1 MRRRIDFSIGPVQG
15 FISRSRRTRDLW
27 ASSYLLAFL
36 SAHAICGARN
46 AGAAVVQPLVDDDLL
61 IRQVCGEAT
70 DVSSLGTVPN
80 HFVVE
85 TDGAPNIVTDAMEDA
100 VGKAWN
106 RVCEAVWDRF
116 VAGAAG
122 IGNST
127 EAIWQRQVSTFWE
140 VTWTAGPA
148 ADYANLRAR
157 RKHWR
162 SQCPP
167 DEPGDKCTVMHDLQ
181 ELSGYVRIRAIER
194 DRQERFWNRIRSGV
208 GPFDLRDN
216 ERLSAIALTKR
227 LFPRVAEHALGWEVD
242 TANWP
247 STVYVGAVPWIRRV
261 VTAAPDAA
269 REYADTVEIAA
280 GRGAFRSRGSPFA
293 GLGTGAAGNFP
304 KLEANY
310 MDLQAVRN
318 KNRCPLEDEDDRQAL
333 ADELRSLHDRQDDD
347 GRLGSPSS
355 FYALLLADGD
365 RLGRLVSAL
374 GSDKISKA
382 LGSFTRAV
390 PRMASEYDG
399 VTVYAGGDDVLLTLP
414 VHRALECADELSR
427 RYRRSFAAVD
437 GIGNDGTLS
446 ASVVFAH
453 VRMPMSAV
461 LDEAHKLLDDFA
473 KDGNGRSSLAVGVLK
488 PGGRYC
494 RWVSAWVRDPAGV
507 GARAVQ
513 LLHELVEVLRPQDGE
528 SPISSSLIYRT
539 RKMLALLCGMDRWE
553 PGNWGTV
560 PECLELGPL
569 LRAEISHSLASR
581 TDVGSDDGAGE
592 LADRIVNLLGRSRSP
607 EYVRVDDPLPHRGKE
622 QGREVGVDALL
633 LAKFLADPDEW
644 IDYP

>member
-27 ASSYLLAFL
+27 GSSYLLAFL
-36 SAHAICGARN
+36 SAHAICAARK
-46 AGAAVVQPLVDDDLL
+46 AGAVVVQPLVDDDPLV
-61 IRQVCGEAT
+61 RQVCGEAAGAA
-70 DVSSLGTVPN
+70 SLGTVPN

-85 TDGAPNIVTDAMEDA
+85 TGGEPSAVANAMEDA

-106 RVCEAVWDRF
+106 RICEAVWDSF
-116 VAGAAG
+116 VAGTAG
-122 IGNST
+122 IGNGT
-127 EAIWQRQVSTFWE
+127 EAIWQRQVNTFWE

-148 ADYANLRAR
+148 SDCAGLRAR

-162 SQCPP
+162 SQWPP

-181 ELSGYVRIRAIER
+181 ELSGYVRIRRIER
-194 DRQERFWNRIRSGV
+194 DSQARFWNCIGSKV

-216 ERLSAIALTKR
+216 ERLSAIALIKR
-227 LFPRVAEHALGWEVD
+227 LFPKVDKQALGWEVD
-242 TANWP
+242 TAIWP

-280 GRGAFRSRGSPFA
+280 GGAAFRSGSSPFA
-293 GLGTGAAGNFP
+293 GLETAAGNFP

-310 MDLQAVRN
+310 MDIRSVRN
-318 KNRCPLEDEDDRQAL
+318 EARCPLEDEDDRQWL
-333 ADELRSLHDRQDDD
+333 ADELQSLHDLQDDD
-347 GRLGSPSS
+347 GRLGGPSS

-365 RLGRLVSAL
+365 RLGKLVAEV
-374 GSDKISKA
+374 GGDAVSKA
-382 LGSFTRAV
+382 LASFTGRVAGLLGK
-390 PRMASEYDG
+390 YDG
-399 VTVYAGGDDVLLTLP
+399 TTVYVGGDDVLAMLP
-414 VHRALECADELSR
+414 TDRALECADELSR
-427 RYRRSFAAVD
+427 LYSRSFAGID

-461 LDEAHKLLDDFA
+461 LDEARKLLEDFA
-473 KDGNGRSSLAVGVLK
+473 KEGNGRSSLAVGVLK

-494 RWVSAWVRDPAGV
+494 RWVSTWVRDPAG
-507 GARAVQ
+507 ADTRAVR
-513 LLHELVEVLRPQDGE
+513 LLQELAEVLRPQDGE

-539 RKMLALLCGMDRWE
+539 RKTLALLCGMDRWE

-560 PECLELGPL
+560 PEGLDLRPL

-581 TDVGSDDGAGE
+581 TDIGASEEAGE
-592 LADRIVNLLGRSRSP
+592 LADRIVSLLGRSRSP
-607 EYVRVDDPLPHRGKE
+607 EYERGGDPLPRKGE
-622 QGREVGVDALL
+622 ERARQVGVDALL
-633 LAKFLADPDEW
+633 LARFLADPDESS
-644 IDYP
+644 DHS